1 MPTKK
6 KKKNTKPPPIN
17 LDTASMGRV
26 MQMLHGENDHFWHHR
41 IQRVFAKAGIATRRI
56 ERMEE
61 HPIWRA
67 WLTRRSFALAS
78 DTRAA
83 TLQLR
88 RILSDGGIKIVRGEF
103 NIVDWRGDK
112 LVVVFMLDLGAPGTL
127 QRRPPLVGQG
137 ELWAETH

>member
-1 MPTKK
+1 MRIKK
-6 KKKNTKPPPIN
+6 TTPPPIN
-17 LDTASMGRV
+17 LDDVSMGRV
-26 MQMLHGENDHFWHHR
+26 MQMLHGENDHYWHHR

-56 ERMEE
+56 ECMEE

-83 TLQLR
+83 ILQLR
-88 RILSDGGIKIVRGEF
+88 NILRDGGIKVVRGEF
-103 NIVDWRGDK
+103 NIVDWRGEK
-112 LVVVFMLDLGAPGTL
+112 LLVVFMLDLGAPGTL

-137 ELWAETH
+137 ELWTETH